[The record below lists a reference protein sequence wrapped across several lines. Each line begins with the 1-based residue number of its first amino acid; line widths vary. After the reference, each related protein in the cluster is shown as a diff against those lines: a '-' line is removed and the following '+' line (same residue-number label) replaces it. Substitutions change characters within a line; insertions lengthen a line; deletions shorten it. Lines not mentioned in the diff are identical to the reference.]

1 MIPQP
6 TLTTDRLLLQALNQQ
21 DQTAIHTLHSDPDVQ
36 RYITQEPPVDL
47 EASAAFIQKIQE
59 GVQAQRWYY
68 WGLHVKPQTR
78 QLIGTICL
86 WQFTEGNTIAE
97 IGFDLHPV
105 YQGRGYMSEALQS
118 VLRFAEEDLKLKAI
132 RGLVHAENKTCL
144 RLLTKNRFAFV
155 RELPPKEKFSSEQD
169 LPIVLFERLR
179 E

>member
-6 TLTTDRLLLQALNQQ
+6 TLPTARLLLQALNQQ
-21 DQTAIHTLHSDPDVQ
+21 DQTAIHALHSDPEVQ
-36 RYITQEPPVDL
+36 RYITREPPTDL
-47 EASAAFIQKIQE
+47 EATAAFIQRIQE

-68 WGLHVKPQTR
+68 WGLHLTPHPR

-97 IGFDLHPV
+97 IGFDLLPAH
-105 YQGRGYMSEALQS
+105 QGLGYMSEALQA
-118 VLRFAEEDLKLKAI
+118 VLHFAEGDLKLKTI
-132 RGLVHAENKTCL
+132 RGLVHADNAACI
-144 RLLTKNRFAFV
+144 RLLNKNRFMFV
-155 RELPPKEKFSSEQD
+155 RELTPEEKFSSEQD